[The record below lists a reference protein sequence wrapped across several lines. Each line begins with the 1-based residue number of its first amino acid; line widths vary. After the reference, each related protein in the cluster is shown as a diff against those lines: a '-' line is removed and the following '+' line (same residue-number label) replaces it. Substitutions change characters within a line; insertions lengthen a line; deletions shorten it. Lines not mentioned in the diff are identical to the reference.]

1 MKTAIFIE
9 RDGILNIPKVERRYQ
24 VPPAT
29 LQEFL
34 VNPAAILMCENLKS
48 AGFLLI
54 VTSNQPGLSDGTLPR
69 RELDRMNEALRKAV
83 PIDDIFICPHCAEDQ
98 CSCRKPLPGL
108 LTEAAFK
115 WHVDLERSF
124 VISDKWQD
132 ARAARAVGA
141 TSMLL
146 QSPWVGSDHH
156 DFVLA
161 SLAAIV
167 GKIVQLQ
174 TRHLAA

>member
-1 MKTAIFIE
+1 MKTAIFME
-9 RDGILNIPKVERRYQ
+9 RDGILNLARSDRQVQIPPNRFEDFKINEAA
-24 VPPAT
+24 VPVF
-29 LQEFL
+29 EH
-34 VNPAAILMCENLKS
+34 LKS

-54 VTSNQPGLSDGTLPR
+54 ATTNQPGLSNGTLPR
-69 RELDRMNEALRKAV
+69 RELDRMHELLRRTF
-83 PIDDIFICPHCAEDQ
+83 PLDDIMVCPHDAEDQ
-98 CSCRKPLPGL
+98 CSCRKPLPGML
-108 LTEAAFK
+108 MEAAFK

-146 QSPWVGSDHH
+146 QSPFTGSGHY
-156 DFVLA
+156 DFLLS
-161 SLAAIV
+161 SLVAIG

-174 TRHLAA
+174 NRYLPV